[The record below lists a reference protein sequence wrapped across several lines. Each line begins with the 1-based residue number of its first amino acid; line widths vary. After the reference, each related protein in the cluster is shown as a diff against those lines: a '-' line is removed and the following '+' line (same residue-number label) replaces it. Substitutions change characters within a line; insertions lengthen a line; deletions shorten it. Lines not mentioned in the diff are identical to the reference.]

1 MFLGDGVRSIL
12 HEPVDAQPVRQP
24 TSYANDLGLTV
35 MMLAFRAGYIGSTPV
50 GYRPESSSSVPFKVG
65 KAPAIAFPG
74 YLSLKLASKAN
85 LPFVGFIH
93 NLHPSSISIQRL
105 RRTCWR
111 STGSTPGR

>member
-50 GYRPESSSSVPFKVG
+50 GYRPESSSSVPFK
-65 KAPAIAFPG
+65 
-74 YLSLKLASKAN
+74 AS
-85 LPFVGFIH
+85 
-93 NLHPSSISIQRL
+93 
-105 RRTCWR
+105 C
-111 STGSTPGR
+111 

>member
-50 GYRPESSSSVPFKVG
+50 GYRPESSSSVPFK
-65 KAPAIAFPG
+65 A
-74 YLSLKLASKAN
+74 SLLNRFHGAHYPQVAQFAM
-85 LPFVGFIH
+85 P
-93 NLHPSSISIQRL
+93 
-105 RRTCWR
+105 RRQVPIY
-111 STGSTPGR
+111 S

>member
-50 GYRPESSSSVPFKVG
+50 GYRPESSSSVPFK
-65 KAPAIAFPG
+65 ASL
-74 YLSLKLASKAN
+74 LSLLN
-85 LPFVGFIH
+85 RFL
-93 NLHPSSISIQRL
+93 
-105 RRTCWR
+105 
-111 STGSTPGR
+111 